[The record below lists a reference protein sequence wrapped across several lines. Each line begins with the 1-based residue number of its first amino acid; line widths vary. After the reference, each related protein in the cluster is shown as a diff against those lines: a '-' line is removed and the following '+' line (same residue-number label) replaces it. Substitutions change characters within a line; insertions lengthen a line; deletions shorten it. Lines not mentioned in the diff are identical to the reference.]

1 MLDVQILLGCLT
13 TACVTAVAIIV
24 LRRAAAS
31 LGLVDRPSERK
42 LHTDDVPLVGG
53 LAMLAGV
60 LAGAFWYDWR
70 DLFTLVL
77 LGSAA
82 VLTLLGGLD
91 DRYDLSVRLRLLVQ
105 AGVILA
111 VIASTGVY
119 IHTLGYLFNYK
130 LELGWLGI
138 PFTVVAV
145 VGLVNAFNMMDGMDG
160 LAGGM
165 ALVSIAAIALFNS
178 SDSAHRLLVPLLL
191 AAAVLPYMAV
201 NLGSTR
207 HKIFMG
213 DAGSIFIGYLLA
225 WTLIRLSQ
233 ASGAHMAP
241 VDVLW
246 CVAFPVLDTVAVMY
260 RRLRQHQSPCTPDR
274 GHIHHILQN
283 AGFSPRA
290 SLIVLVALAIFMA
303 FVGWVAQS
311 LQMSPGS
318 SMAAFLILAVAYI
331 SFVTRIWTSQQT
343 RMRVPEPLSALSVNP
358 AEKELNREGQVL

>member
-1 MLDVQILLGCLT
+1 MPDVQILLSCLT

-24 LRRAAAS
+24 LRQAAAP
-31 LGLVDRPSERK
+31 LGLVDRPNERK
-42 LHTDDVPLVGG
+42 LHTDNVPLVGG
-53 LAMLAGV
+53 LAMLVGV
-60 LAGAFWYDWR
+60 LAGACWYGR

-91 DRYDLSVRLRLLVQ
+91 DRYELSVRLRLLVQ

-119 IHTLGYLFNYK
+119 IHTLGSLFNYK
-130 LELGWLGI
+130 LELGWVGI

-145 VGLVNAFNMMDGMDG
+145 VGLINAFNMIDGMDG

-165 ALVSIAAIALFNS
+165 ALVSIAAIALFNG
-178 SDSAHRLLVPLLL
+178 SDSAHQLLLPLLL

-201 NLGSTR
+201 NLGSAR

-233 ASGAHMAP
+233 ASDTRMMP

-246 CVAFPVLDTVAVMY
+246 CVAFPVLDTFAVMY

-290 SLIVLVALAIFMA
+290 SLIVLVALAIFMV
-303 FVGWVAQS
+303 FVGWAARS
-311 LQMSPGS
+311 LQMSPGFS
-318 SMAAFLILAVAYI
+318 LIAFLILAVAYT
-331 SFVTRIWTSQQT
+331 SFVTRIWTSQQ
-343 RMRVPEPLSALSVNP
+343 EQ
-358 AEKELNREGQVL
+358 REDLESSIGSSDKLY

>member
-1 MLDVQILLGCLT
+1 VPNVQILLGCLT
-13 TACVTAVAIIV
+13 TACVTTVAIIV
-24 LRRAAAS
+24 LQQAAAP
-31 LGLVDRPSERK
+31 LGLVDRPNERK
-42 LHTDDVPLVGG
+42 LHTDNVPLVGG

-60 LAGAFWYDWR
+60 LAGAYWYDWR

-82 VLTLLGGLD
+82 VLTFLGGLD
-91 DRYDLSVRLRLLVQ
+91 DRYELSVRLRLLVQ

-111 VIASTGVY
+111 VIVSTGVY
-119 IHTLGYLFNYK
+119 IHTLGYLFDYK
-130 LELGWLGI
+130 LELGWVGI

-145 VGLVNAFNMMDGMDG
+145 IGLVNAFNMMDGMDG

-178 SDSAHRLLVPLLL
+178 PDSAHQLLLPLLL

-201 NLGSTR
+201 NLGSAR

-233 ASGAHMAP
+233 APDTHMVP

-246 CVAFPVLDTVAVMY
+246 CVALPVLDTVAVMY
-260 RRLRQHQSPCTPDR
+260 RRLRQHRSPCTPDR

-283 AGFSPRA
+283 AGLSPRA

-303 FVGWVAQS
+303 FAGWAARS

-318 SMAAFLILAVAYI
+318 SMAAFMILAVAYT
-331 SFVTRIWTSQQT
+331 SFVTRIWISQEAQ
-343 RMRVPEPLSALSVNP
+343 
-358 AEKELNREGQVL
+358 REDLESSIGASDKSY